1 MTLPVSGAIS
11 FNAINV
17 ELGVAGT
24 TSANI
29 NQTSYRTLAGITT
42 PGTTISLSNFYG
54 KSNRATASY
63 TFLSSTANASLNLS
77 SLGGY
82 VAGITDIT
90 VTVSSGV
97 YLYATST
104 GNYGLSLS
112 GATSG
117 DTVTIVN
124 NGFIMGQG
132 GNGGGGASGNGN
144 ATLINGTAGGP
155 ALNLG
160 IGVNPT
166 INNQSGYI
174 GGGGGGGGGY
184 VQTFGTP
191 YANYG
196 AGGGAGGGNGGGNWN
211 YNGQSFAAG
220 GSGGAIGS
228 AGQTPATS
236 PANRGGGG
244 GRIMPATNT
253 QFTGNNSS
261 DTSKFK
267 YSFGL
272 QGTGGQGGGTGRA
285 EGIASSTVE
294 TWNQLG
300 GGTNTAAISTLTGF
314 TFKTGGGSSYFHFAG
329 SGGGYGA
336 AGSNYSNGGN
346 TYVGSTWGVGAA
358 GGKAVNLNGRSITWT
373 GGSASTSRVY
383 GAVS

>member
-1 MTLPVSGAIS
+1 MTTPTGTIS
-11 FNAINV
+11 LNNVNV
-17 ELGVAGT
+17 ELGLSGT
-24 TSANI
+24 TTISMNQANV
-29 NQTSYRTLAGITT
+29 RTLAGVGGS
-42 PGTTISLSNFYG
+42 GTIISMNDLRG
-54 KSNRATASY
+54 KSNRKTLSY
-63 TFLSSTANASLNLS
+63 TFSFSTANASLNVS
-77 SLGGY
+77 AIGGY
-82 VAGITDIT
+82 IAGKSDIT
-90 VTVSSGV
+90 VTINSGV

-184 VQTFGTP
+184 VQTYGTP
-191 YANYG
+191 YASYG
-196 AGGGAGGGNGGGNWN
+196 AGGGAGGGNGGGTWS
-211 YNGQSFAAG
+211 YNAQTFTAG
-220 GSGGAIGS
+220 GAGGAIGS
-228 AGQTPATS
+228 AGETPPTPGS
-236 PANRGGGG
+236 RGGGG
-244 GRIMPATNT
+244 GRIMPATNVI
-253 QFTGNNSS
+253 FSGNNSA

-267 YSFGL
+267 FSFSL
-272 QGTGGQGGGTGRA
+272 PGTGGQGGGTGRA
-285 EGIASSTVE
+285 EGITSTTVE
-294 TWNQLG
+294 TWYQRG
-300 GGTNTAAISTLTGF
+300 GGAGNTGVSTLTGF
-314 TFKTGGGSSYFHFAG
+314 TQKPSSSSYYHMAG
-329 SGGGYGA
+329 CGGGYGA
-336 AGSNYSNGGN
+336 AGSNFHNAGS